1 MKRKMETRNAIMV
14 LLTAAT
20 LLAGTICAEVTG
32 VSAITSLD
40 TRSLTQAVVA
50 EDENMDTRS
59 CTMDWSQETRLN
71 TKKIVGTLLLLR

>member
-1 MKRKMETRNAIMV
+1 MNRKMETRNAITV
-14 LLTAAT
+14 LLTAAI

-32 VSAITSLD
+32 ASAITSLD

-71 TKKIVGTLLLLR
+71 TKKIVGTLLLVL